1 MLKTRIREAS
11 RHVSARRF
19 GKKAVALA
27 MAPVGVAAI
36 SFAGLAI
43 AAPGAYAATG
53 CVTRTFDVALDADT
67 YQPCVLDMQ
76 VLLNNLYKK
85 GVVGPNQLLAT
96 DGYFGVDTGN
106 DVVGFNDWW
115 NDVPG
120 QLGEMTPT
128 SWDALCGLNYGQGD
142 RGTYWHDAGC
152 ASEPGL

>member
-19 GKKAVALA
+19 GKKAVALV

-53 CVTRTFDVALDADT
+53 CVTRTFDVVLDADT

-76 VLLNNLYKK
+76 VLLNDLYDEH
-85 GVVGPNQLLAT
+85 VPGPNQRLTT
-96 DGYFGVDTGN
+96 DGYFGVHTGN
-106 DVVGFNDWW
+106 DVVGFNLEW
-115 NDVPG
+115 NDVNG
-120 QLGEMTPT
+120 QLGEMTPS
-128 SWDALCGLNYGQGD
+128 SWKALCELDWYYGF
-142 RGTYWHDAGC
+142 RGAYYHDAGC
-152 ASEPGL
+152 PTEPGL